1 MQITA
6 RTQNPLSSKDEPTQM
21 KSAAQIS
28 TQLTKS
34 WVALSWMEI
43 WTAFLPSALSLVGWP
58 TATQNN
64 KMTTMTLVSY
74 RPN

>member
-34 WVALSWMEI
+34 
-43 WTAFLPSALSLVGWP
+43 
-58 TATQNN
+58 
-64 KMTTMTLVSY
+64 
-74 RPN
+74 